1 MPLRASTSPAW
12 RQHLPF
18 SFATTFH
25 HVPCDIE
32 YDSSAERD
40 SFLLWHRAFPT
51 PALVGI
57 PNDRKLSWSKSF
69 KMNWPICWL
78 SRGNRKNHD
87 LRLKLCPAVE
97 RLYFGVCITTKK
109 IVLRGSASSTV
120 EHAAVN
126 RDLQIQ

>member
-69 KMNWPICWL
+69 KMNCQFVGLAGGTEKITIFDSSCAPPWSGSIL
-78 SRGNRKNHD
+78 VSVLQRK
-87 LRLKLCPAVE
+87 K
-97 RLYFGVCITTKK
+97 
-109 IVLRGSASSTV
+109 
-120 EHAAVN
+120 
-126 RDLQIQ
+126 